1 MVVFETDFSFKISL
15 VCSSK
20 WIHEITY
27 SLFKKFWHA
36 KTSATDARRYVVW
49 GATFSK
55 VPAHYPD
62 PGNPGHYMNVFK
74 TPTMLNDG
82 QQQPVNNFA
91 PRANLKCF
99 FKDGAISSGAN
110 EVKEVAGRYFC

>member
-1 MVVFETDFSFKISL
+1 V
-15 VCSSK
+15 
-20 WIHEITY
+20 
-27 SLFKKFWHA
+27 
-36 KTSATDARRYVVW
+36 

-82 QQQPVNNFA
+82 QQQPVDNFT

-99 FKDGAISSGAN
+99 FKDGAISFGNSELVFSLRRSTCLSISDILRN
-110 EVKEVAGRYFC
+110 CKLYL

>member
-1 MVVFETDFSFKISL
+1 MPGVHIG
-15 VCSSK
+15 
-20 WIHEITY
+20 
-27 SLFKKFWHA
+27 
-36 KTSATDARRYVVW
+36 W

-74 TPTMLNDG
+74 TSTELNDG

-91 PRANLKCF
+91 PRANLKCHF
-99 FKDGAISSGAN
+99 SGAS
-110 EVKEVAGRYFC
+110 EVKEAAGRYFC

>member
-1 MVVFETDFSFKISL
+1 M
-15 VCSSK
+15 
-20 WIHEITY
+20 
-27 SLFKKFWHA
+27 
-36 KTSATDARRYVVW
+36 

-74 TPTMLNDG
+74 TPTTLNDG

-99 FKDGAISSGAN
+99 FKDGAISSGDS
-110 EVKEVAGRYFC
+110 EVKEAASVEKKHMLEYISKLYLR